1 MKIVATIEARMT
13 STRLPGK
20 VLLPVLE
27 RPMLS
32 FLLERLRRV
41 PSLNEIVLA
50 TTVNSSDQPLVEF
63 AKKNGLSFFRGSEED
78 VMSRVIGAAESVDAD
93 IVVEITGD
101 CPLIDPAVIETTI
114 QEFLS
119 SKVDY
124 AYNGI
129 VRSYPLGMETQVF
142 RLSTLK
148 RSFSMTDHPLD
159 REHVTRHI
167 RQHPELFTHLNV
179 TSKPE
184 EFWPDLGLTLDEPK
198 DYELIRRIIEYFYK
212 SNPNFTCADM
222 VQLLRNEK
230 NDWVALNK
238 EVQRKGLNS

>member
-20 VLLPVLE
+20 VLLPVLG

-41 PSLNEIVLA
+41 KSLNEIVLA
-50 TTVNSSDQPLVEF
+50 TTVNDTDSPLVEF
-63 AKKNGLSFFRGSEED
+63 AAKNELRLFRGSEDD
-78 VMSRVIGAAESVDAD
+78 VMSRVIGAAESAAAE

-101 CPLIDPAVIETTI
+101 CPLIDPDVIETSI
-114 QEFLS
+114 QAFLKNS
-119 SKVDY
+119 VDY
-124 AYNGI
+124 VYNGL

-142 RLSTLK
+142 ALSTLK
-148 RSFSMTDHPLD
+148 RSFKMTNDPLD

-184 EFWPDLGLTLDEPK
+184 EFWPDLGLTLDEPA
-198 DYELIRRIIEYFYK
+198 DYQLISRIIEHFYPT
-212 SNPNFTCADM
+212 NPFFTCADM
-222 VQLLRNEK
+222 VRLLRRDHK
-230 NDWVALNK
+230 DWAAMNQ
-238 EVQRKGLNS
+238 EVRRKGLNS